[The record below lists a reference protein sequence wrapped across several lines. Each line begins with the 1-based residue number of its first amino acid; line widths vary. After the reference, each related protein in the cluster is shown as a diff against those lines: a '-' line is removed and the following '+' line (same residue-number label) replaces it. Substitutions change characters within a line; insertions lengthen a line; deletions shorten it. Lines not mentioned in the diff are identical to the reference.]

1 MIESNALRIL
11 YVGHRNEISSGLQTF
26 FEQQNQI
33 AATTHAQPIT
43 LTVMTNQKTALRFIR
58 AQPPDALWVEVE
70 QRLESRLRFCETVR
84 YRLPS
89 VSIVAITH
97 HLPAKNE
104 FKFDGV
110 VTLPLTAQKVAVTI
124 RQMAERHTEH
134 RLSCGPINLDLST
147 RTVATPNGRYTMTP
161 KQCALLKLFIAHH
174 GEVVKRR
181 HIMERVWET
190 SYLEDT
196 RTLDVHIRWLRE
208 RIEPN
213 PSKPIYLKT
222 VRGTGYCFQIT

>member
-1 MIESNALRIL
+1 MMQSNALRIL
-11 YVGHRNEISSGLQTF
+11 YVGHRNEISSGLHTL
-26 FEQQNQI
+26 FEQRNQI
-33 AATTHAQPIT
+33 AGITHAQSIT

-70 QRLESRLRFCETVR
+70 QRPESRLRFCETVR

-89 VSIVAITH
+89 VSIVAIANQ
-97 HLPAKNE
+97 LPAKNE
-104 FKFDGV
+104 FKFDGL
-110 VTLPLTAQKVAVTI
+110 VTLPLTAQNVSATVM
-124 RQMAERHTEH
+124 QMVERRTEH
-134 RLSCGPINLDLST
+134 RLTCGPISLDLST
-147 RTVATPNGRYTMTP
+147 RTVVTPNGRYTMTP
-161 KQCALLKLFIAHH
+161 KQCALLKLFIMHH

-181 HIMERVWET
+181 QIMERVWET

-208 RIEPN
+208 RIELN